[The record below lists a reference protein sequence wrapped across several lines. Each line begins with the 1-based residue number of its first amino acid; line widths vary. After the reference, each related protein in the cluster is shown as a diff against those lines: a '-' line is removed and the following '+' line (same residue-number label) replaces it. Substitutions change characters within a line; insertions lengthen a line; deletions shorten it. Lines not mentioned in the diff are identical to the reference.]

1 MVSCY
6 RGAIESILSSCITLW
21 FGSCTAS
28 NRKTL
33 QRIVN
38 TAERIIGASLPSLL
52 DIYNTRLNRKALS
65 IVGDP
70 THPSYFL
77 FTLLPSERRFRSL
90 RSSNT
95 RIKNNF
101 FHQAVRRLN
110 YLPSLPPAPTGR

>member
-1 MVSCY
+1 MLSFY

-21 FGSCTAS
+21 FRSCTAS

-33 QRIVN
+33 QRVGN

-90 RSSNT
+90 SSGTTRLSNT
-95 RIKNNF
+95 F
-101 FHQAVRRLN
+101 LHQAVRMLN
-110 YLPSLPPAPTGR
+110 SLPLSPSLTPLP